1 MHIRVLLLWSAVSTL
16 FASPCGVNY
25 CGKDNPWGIVCY
37 RQQVRSTSPP
47 VCGGG
52 GAGWETKLK
61 RFGFWKE
68 NKNKNQK
75 FWRNQT
81 KSIYSAAPAAAAAVP
96 KIQYGKESGQREW
109 DRKVNHIR
117 LQIQIQRQR
126 QQLRI
131 QIHLQLQ
138 IQIHLQL
145 QLQIQIHLFWI
156 TNRIR
161 SFGSQSLCASQS
173 IFMCASVFYVLRIK
187 NTGGAQRVRIWM
199 YVHCMCIHT
208 FIHTEHTYVHTYV
221 DTFVAILEIK
231 RDNRNTRNERKLNE
245 DSIAITVSFRF
256 GTNNR

>member
-1 MHIRVLLLWSAVSTL
+1 M
-16 FASPCGVNY
+16 
-25 CGKDNPWGIVCY
+25 
-37 RQQVRSTSPP
+37 
-47 VCGGG
+47 
-52 GAGWETKLK
+52 
-61 RFGFWKE
+61 
-68 NKNKNQK
+68 
-75 FWRNQT
+75 
-81 KSIYSAAPAAAAAVP
+81 
-96 KIQYGKESGQREW
+96 
-109 DRKVNHIR
+109 NHIR

-131 QIHLQLQ
+131 QIHLQLP

-187 NTGGAQRVRIWM
+187 NTGGASRVRIWM
-199 YVHCMCIHT
+199 YVQCMCMHTYIPNIHT
-208 FIHTEHTYVHTYV
+208 YI